1 MSELK
6 SEHKRDSNEVF
17 LIIANAWQENEPDP
31 ANLHILLKPQADED
45 VIQAALQVL
54 ANEGFDEAEITEIG
68 TLTEQP
74 EEEPYLSAYNTAL
87 SGQVAMI
94 EFDGSHEMDEDEE

>member
-1 MSELK
+1 MSDVK
-6 SEHKRDSNEVF
+6 STPAADSNEIY
-17 LIIANAWQENEPDP
+17 LIIADAWKDGESDP
-31 ANLHILLKPQADED
+31 VNIHILLKSEADED
-45 VIQAALQVL
+45 IIQASMEIL
-54 ANEGFDEAEITEIG
+54 ASEGFAEAEITEIG

-94 EFDGSHEMDEDEE
+94 EFDGSHEDDDDA